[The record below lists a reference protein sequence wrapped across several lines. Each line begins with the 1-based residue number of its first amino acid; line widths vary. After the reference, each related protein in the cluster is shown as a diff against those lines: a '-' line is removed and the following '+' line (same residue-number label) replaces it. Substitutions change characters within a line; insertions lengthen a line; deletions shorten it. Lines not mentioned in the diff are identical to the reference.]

1 MLTHT
6 LQKKFKPSL
15 RKTDLT
21 LRKCGYRQTCS
32 IVVFLKVHRSTS
44 KYLKEVSQRSTSKY
58 LKEVS
63 KRSTSK
69 KYLKEVPQRSTSEN
83 CRQTCSFVVSPAG
96 RRLSQSLAS
105 SKTGSQEKLSWEVC
119 WWGRFASYDSEI
131 QKLWVLYMSFPK
143 KHHRFFCMLK
153 GIL

>member
-1 MLTHT
+1 MLTNT
-6 LQKKFKPSL
+6 LQKNFKPGL

-69 KYLKEVPQRSTSEN
+69 KYLKEVPQRSISKKYLKEVPQKTADKLAALW
-83 CRQTCSFVVSPAG
+83 CHRPAG
-96 RRLSQSLAS
+96 VSLRVS
-105 SKTGSQEKLSWEVC
+105 LLPKP
-119 WWGRFASYDSEI
+119 
-131 QKLWVLYMSFPK
+131 VLRK
-143 KHHRFFCMLK
+143 N
-153 GIL
+153 